1 MPNSTIRKFLC
12 GVSVGSLLILGISTR
27 AHSGSPAKSSQAQ
40 SEKQT
45 QQPTKSVA
53 GKVAAIGSGGTSFTL
68 EVTGGGSGGGSDK
81 DSSGKNTLD
90 FVVDKNTQVKGQVKQ
105 GTPVT
110 VEYQAME
117 NGQLL
122 AVSIM
127 AQA

>member
-12 GVSVGSLLILGISTR
+12 GISVASLMALGISCAANASLAT
-27 AHSGSPAKSSQAQ
+27 PQAQ

-53 GKVAAIGSGGTSFTL
+53 GKVAAIGNGGTSFTL
-68 EVTGGGSGGGSDK
+68 EVSGGGSDK
-81 DSSGKNTLD
+81 DTGKNTLD

-105 GTPVT
+105 GTAVT
-110 VEYQAME
+110 VEYQAMA

>member
-1 MPNSTIRKFLC
+1 MPNSTIRNLLC
-12 GVSVGSLLILGISTR
+12 GVSVASLLILGIGSR
-27 AHSGSPAKSSQAQ
+27 ANSANPNSGQTQ

-68 EVTGGGSGGGSDK
+68 EVTGGGSDK
-81 DSSGKNTLD
+81 SASGKNTLD

-105 GTPVT
+105 GTAVT
-110 VEYQAME
+110 VEYQATA

>member
-12 GVSVGSLLILGISTR
+12 GISVASLLALGISC
-27 AHSGSPAKSSQAQ
+27 AANADPSKAQAQ

-53 GKVAAIGSGGTSFTL
+53 GKVAAIGNGGTSFTL
-68 EVTGGGSGGGSDK
+68 EVSGSGSDK
-81 DSSGKNTLD
+81 DTGKNTLD

-105 GTPVT
+105 GTAVT
-110 VEYQAME
+110 VEYQAMA

>member
-1 MPNSTIRKFLC
+1 MPNSTIRNLLC
-12 GVSVGSLLILGISTR
+12 GVSVASLLILGISSR
-27 AHSGSPAKSSQAQ
+27 ANSANPKSGQTQSQ
-40 SEKQT
+40 KQT
-45 QQPTKSVA
+45 QQSTKSVA

-68 EVTGGGSGGGSDK
+68 EVTGGGSDK
-81 DSSGKNTLD
+81 GASGKNTLD

-105 GTPVT
+105 GTAVT
-110 VEYQAME
+110 VEYQAMA

>member
-1 MPNSTIRKFLC
+1 MPNSTIRNLLC
-12 GVSVGSLLILGISTR
+12 GVSVASLLILGIGSR
-27 AHSGSPAKSSQAQ
+27 ANSANPNSGQAQ

-68 EVTGGGSGGGSDK
+68 EVTGGGSDK
-81 DSSGKNTLD
+81 GASGNTLD

-105 GTPVT
+105 GTAVT
-110 VEYQAME
+110 VEYQAMA

>member
-12 GVSVGSLLILGISTR
+12 GVSVGSLLILGISTQ
-27 AHSGSPAKSSQAQ
+27 AHSGSPAKWSQAQ

-45 QQPTKSVA
+45 QQTTKSVA
-53 GKVAAIGSGGTSFTL
+53 GKVAAIGNGGTSFTL
-68 EVTGGGSGGGSDK
+68 EVTGGGSAKD

>member
-1 MPNSTIRKFLC
+1 MPNSTTRNLLC
-12 GVSVGSLLILGISTR
+12 GISFASLLALGINCAANANPST
-27 AHSGSPAKSSQAQ
+27 PQAQ

-53 GKVAAIGSGGTSFTL
+53 GKVAAIGNGGTSFTL
-68 EVTGGGSGGGSDK
+68 EVSGGGSDK
-81 DSSGKNTLD
+81 DTGKNRLD

-105 GTPVT
+105 GTAVT
-110 VEYQAME
+110 VEYQAMA

>member
-27 AHSGSPAKSSQAQ
+27 AHSGSPAKRSQAQ

-68 EVTGGGSGGGSDK
+68 EVTGASEK

>member
-1 MPNSTIRKFLC
+1 MTNSTIRKFLC
-12 GVSVGSLLILGISTR
+12 GISVASLLALGISC
-27 AHSGSPAKSSQAQ
+27 AANANPSKAQAQ

-53 GKVAAIGSGGTSFTL
+53 GTVAAIGNGGTSFTL
-68 EVTGGGSGGGSDK
+68 EVSGGGSEK
-81 DSSGKNTLD
+81 DTGKNRLD

-105 GTPVT
+105 GTAVT
-110 VEYQAME
+110 VEYQAMA

>member
-12 GVSVGSLLILGISTR
+12 GISVASLLAFGISC
-27 AHSGSPAKSSQAQ
+27 AANANPSKAQAQ

-53 GKVAAIGSGGTSFTL
+53 GTVAAIGNGGTSFTL
-68 EVTGGGSGGGSDK
+68 EVSGGGSDK
-81 DSSGKNTLD
+81 DTGKNKLD
-90 FVVDKNTQVKGQVKQ
+90 FLVDKNTQVKGQVKQ
-105 GTPVT
+105 GTAVT
-110 VEYQAME
+110 VEYQAMA

>member
-12 GVSVGSLLILGISTR
+12 GVSIGSLLILGISTR
-27 AHSGSPAKSSQAQ
+27 AHSGSPAKWSQAQ

-45 QQPTKSVA
+45 QQTTKSVA
-53 GKVAAIGSGGTSFTL
+53 GKVAAIGNGGTSFTL
-68 EVTGGGSGGGSDK
+68 EVTGGSDK

>member
-1 MPNSTIRKFLC
+1 MPNSTIQKFLC
-12 GVSVGSLLILGISTR
+12 GVSVAGLLILGVSTR
-27 AHSGSPAKSSQAQ
+27 AHSATSQAQ

-45 QQPTKSVA
+45 QQPTKTVA
-53 GKVAAIGSGGTSFTL
+53 GKVAAIGNGGTSFTL
-68 EVTGGGSGGGSDK
+68 EVTGGGDNK
-81 DSSGKNTLD
+81 DTSGKNTLD

>member
-12 GVSVGSLLILGISTR
+12 GISVASLLALGISC
-27 AHSGSPAKSSQAQ
+27 AANANPSKAQAQ

-45 QQPTKSVA
+45 QQPTKSIA
-53 GKVAAIGSGGTSFTL
+53 GRVAAIGNGGTSFTL
-68 EVTGGGSGGGSDK
+68 EVSGGGSDK
-81 DSSGKNTLD
+81 DTGKNRLD

-105 GTPVT
+105 GTAVT
-110 VEYQAME
+110 VEYQAMA

-122 AVSIM
+122 AVSII

>member
-1 MPNSTIRKFLC
+1 
-12 GVSVGSLLILGISTR
+12 LLILGISSR
-27 AHSGSPAKSSQAQ
+27 ASSAKAPKAGQAQ

-68 EVTGGGSGGGSDK
+68 DVTSGGSGK
-81 DSSGKNTLD
+81 DTSGKNSLN
-90 FVVDKNTQVKGQVKQ
+90 FVVDGHTQVKGQVKQ
-105 GTPVT
+105 GTAVT
-110 VEYQAME
+110 VEYQAMQ

-122 AVSIM
+122 AVTIT

>member
-27 AHSGSPAKSSQAQ
+27 AHSGSPAKWSQAQ

-45 QQPTKSVA
+45 QQTTKSVA
-53 GKVAAIGSGGTSFTL
+53 GKVAAIGNGGTSFTL
-68 EVTGGGSGGGSDK
+68 EVTGGSDK

>member
-1 MPNSTIRKFLC
+1 MPNFTIRKFLC

-27 AHSGSPAKSSQAQ
+27 AHSGSPAKWSQAQ

-68 EVTGGGSGGGSDK
+68 EVTGGGSDK

>member
-27 AHSGSPAKSSQAQ
+27 AHSNSPAKWSQAQ

-53 GKVAAIGSGGTSFTL
+53 GKVAAIGNGGTSFTL
-68 EVTGGGSGGGSDK
+68 EVTGGGSDK
-81 DSSGKNTLD
+81 DTAKNMD

-105 GTPVT
+105 GT
-110 VEYQAME
+110 
-117 NGQLL
+117 
-122 AVSIM
+122 
-127 AQA
+127 

>member
-1 MPNSTIRKFLC
+1 MPNSIIRNVLC
-12 GVSVGSLLILGISTR
+12 GISVAGLTLGIISQANSTPP
-27 AHSGSPAKSSQAQ
+27 SNSPQAQ

-53 GKVAAIGSGGTSFTL
+53 GKVATIGNGGTSFTL
-68 EVTGGGSGGGSDK
+68 EVTGGNTNK
-81 DSSGKNTLD
+81 DTSGKNTLN
-90 FVVDKNTQVKGQVKQ
+90 FVVDNHTQVKGQVKQ

-122 AVSIM
+122 AVSIT

>member
-1 MPNSTIRKFLC
+1 MPNSTIQKFLC
-12 GVSVGSLLILGISTR
+12 GISVASLLALEISSVANANPSKT
-27 AHSGSPAKSSQAQ
+27 QAQ

-53 GKVAAIGSGGTSFTL
+53 GKVAAIGNGGTSFTL
-68 EVTGGGSGGGSDK
+68 EVSGGGSDK
-81 DSSGKNTLD
+81 DTGKNRLD

-105 GTPVT
+105 GTAVT
-110 VEYQAME
+110 VEYQAMA

>member
-12 GVSVGSLLILGISTR
+12 GVSVGSLLILGISTQ
-27 AHSGSPAKSSQAQ
+27 AHSGSPAKWSQAQ

-45 QQPTKSVA
+45 QQSTKSVA

-68 EVTGGGSGGGSDK
+68 EVTGASEK

>member
-1 MPNSTIRKFLC
+1 MPNATIRKFLC
-12 GVSVGSLLILGISTR
+12 GISVASLLVLGISCAANGNPSTL
-27 AHSGSPAKSSQAQ
+27 QAQ

-53 GKVAAIGSGGTSFTL
+53 GKVAAIGNGGTSFTL
-68 EVTGGGSGGGSDK
+68 EVSGGGSDK
-81 DSSGKNTLD
+81 DTGKNRLD

-105 GTPVT
+105 GTAVT
-110 VEYQAME
+110 VEYQAMA

>member
-1 MPNSTIRKFLC
+1 MPNSMIRKSLC
-12 GVSVGSLLILGISTR
+12 GASIASLLILGVATQ
-27 AHSGSPAKSSQAQ
+27 APASPSKLSQTQ

-68 EVTGGGSGGGSDK
+68 EVTGGGSD
-81 DSSGKNTLD
+81 KNTLD

-105 GTPVT
+105 GTAVT

>member
-1 MPNSTIRKFLC
+1 MTNFTIRKFLC

-27 AHSGSPAKSSQAQ
+27 AHSGSPARGSQAQ
-40 SEKQT
+40 SEKQS

-68 EVTGGGSGGGSDK
+68 EVTGGGSDK

-105 GTPVT
+105 GTAVT

-127 AQA
+127 AHA